1 MFDVYLRK
9 AKENGKVIFPSEFC
23 LTDVELAEA
32 DAVGKGKK
40 SLESLLREKDVWE
53 FSGQYMNDP
62 VDIDAVEFKP
72 FWFKTFTMDEALSL
86 KLRNCSALLSV
97 DPAFRLKQ
105 TNDFS
110 GLVVTKTTPDNL
122 VYVLE
127 AKKKKVDAKQLVDE
141 IFSLVATYKPWKV
154 LVETVAAQILLTD
167 ILKDEMLKRN
177 EFFVIEE
184 VKSSNNETKAMR
196 IRGLVP
202 HYANG
207 RIYHAPNLKD
217 LENQLIEFPRA
228 LHDDIADALSYQV
241 HFWKAVDGGTAMVE
255 APHGSLIWWKRQQKS
270 NLTRIGSM
278 FRDMMPQGHRR

>member
-23 LTDVELAEA
+23 LTDAELEA
-32 DAVGKGKK
+32 PENKEKGKK
-40 SLESLLREKDVWE
+40 SLESLLRQKDVWE

-72 FWFKTFTMDEALSL
+72 TWFKNFVMNDDLARKLTKSAAILSI
-86 KLRNCSALLSV
+86 

-110 GLVVTKTTPDNL
+110 GLVLTKTTDDNL

-127 AKKKKVDAKQLVDE
+127 AKKKKVNPAQLVDE
-141 IFSLVATYKPWKV
+141 IFQLVKTYKPWKV
-154 LVETVAAQILLTD
+154 LVETVSAQILLMT
-167 ILKDEMLKRN
+167 LLREEMHKRN

-184 VKSSNNETKAMR
+184 LKTSTEETKAAR

-207 RIYHAPNLKD
+207 RIFHRAGLKD
-217 LENQLIEFPRA
+217 LENELIEFPRA

-241 HFWKAVDGGTAMVE
+241 PFWRAAHISNPEAE
-255 APHGSLIWWKRQQKS
+255 APHGSLNWWKKQSRP
-270 NLTRIGSM
+270 NVTRIGNM
-278 FRDMMPQGHRR
+278 FREFMPQGHR